1 MKRKHPFNMIEIML
15 ALGVCAIGI
24 TSIMVL
30 FPVGSA
36 ATRDAAME
44 TYAAH
49 AADQMLHFM
58 KYRITVDG
66 TKWEEIISDATA
78 PEISDVIPPD
88 SDYNL
93 AHLNNSTY
101 WTTDSLWASELLGT
115 VYQNN
120 ANTQTYQIMSHRNPP
135 DKKLGDPST
144 EFDVS
149 KIDFRGILTIW
160 KEQIVVNSTPIPYT
174 MGVKLNIK
182 VAWPA
187 ELPVASRQEAY
198 YSLEV
203 FKP

>member
-24 TSIMVL
+24 SSIMVL

-58 KYRITVDG
+58 KYRITANDG
-66 TKWEEIISDATA
+66 ADWATIISDADDTGKILKA
-78 PEISDVIPPD
+78 IPAD
-88 SDYNL
+88 SDYDL
-93 AHLNNSTY
+93 AHLNITSNWETEST
-101 WTTDSLWASELLGT
+101 WANELKGT
-115 VYQNN
+115 VYQNSSDD
-120 ANTQTYQIMSHRNPP
+120 QIYQIMSHRNPA
-135 DKKLGDPST
+135 DKMLGDAG
-144 EFDVS
+144 FDVG
-149 KIDFRGILTIW
+149 KIDYRGILTIW
-160 KEQIVVNSTPIPYT
+160 KERIVVNSTSIPYD

-187 ELPVASRQEAY
+187 ELPKDSRQVAY

>member
-58 KYRITVDG
+58 KYRITANDG
-66 TKWEEIISDATA
+66 ADWATIISDADATG
-78 PEISDVIPPD
+78 EILKAIPAD
-88 SDYNL
+88 SDYDL
-93 AHLNNSTY
+93 AHLNNTSN
-101 WTTDSLWASELLGT
+101 WTTDSAWAELQGT

-120 ANTQTYQIMSHRNPP
+120 LDTQIYQIVSHRNPA
-135 DKKLGDPST
+135 DKKMGDAG
-144 EFDVS
+144 FDVG
-149 KIDFRGILTIW
+149 KIDYRGILTIW
-160 KEQIVVNSTPIPYT
+160 KEQISVNGTSIPYT

-187 ELPVASRQEAY
+187 ELPIASRQVAY